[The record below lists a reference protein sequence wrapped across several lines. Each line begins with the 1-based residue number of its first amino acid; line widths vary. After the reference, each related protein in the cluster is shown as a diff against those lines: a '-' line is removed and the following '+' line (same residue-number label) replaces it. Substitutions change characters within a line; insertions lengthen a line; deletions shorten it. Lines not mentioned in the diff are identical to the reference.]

1 MLYKVSD
8 FRQVGMPVRALV
20 ATREDAVAF
29 ARSIGC
35 GEDDAYIEMVDANA
49 PGVVDVLHGF
59 LAGRAPTPRRYP
71 LAATTTAPE
80 ADEDEGDEDEGD
92 EDDDQDDDQDDDE
105 EAAADPN
112 APAEAA

>member
-35 GEDDAYIEMVDANA
+35 GEDDAYIEMVDANE
-49 PGVVDVLHGF
+49 PGVVDVLHDF
-59 LAGRAPTPRRYP
+59 LDGRAPTPRRYP

-80 ADEDEGDEDEGD
+80 ADED
-92 EDDDQDDDQDDDE
+92 DDQDDDDQDDE

>member
-49 PGVVDVLHGF
+49 PDVVDVLHGF
-59 LAGRAPTPRRYP
+59 LAGRAPTPWWGGGGP
-71 LAATTTAPE
+71 MAGSMAP
-80 ADEDEGDEDEGD
+80 D
-92 EDDDQDDDQDDDE
+92 
-105 EAAADPN
+105 ADPN